1 MTASANVETSQTQG
15 APAGLLARLRRATWH
30 DRRIDWS
37 GYFLVAPFS
46 VFFLLLK
53 VAALAFGLY
62 LAFNK
67 WEIVGD
73 IQWVGISNFQEALGD
88 KFARQAF
95 LNTFRY
101 VLIIVPGVTMV
112 AFTFAVFV
120 HQRWPGHTFARTGF
134 FAPFVCA
141 PTVVGLIWVWMLD
154 TQFGLVNQYLGKIG
168 IPNIPWLTSPTWS
181 WVGVSVT
188 SIWWDTGFSFILFLA
203 GLQDVPAE
211 LQEAAQIDGANRF
224 QAIWHV
230 VLPHLRPV
238 TSMIVTLQTI
248 STLRIFS
255 QIVVMTAGGPAGS
268 STSAIHYLYRHGLQR
283 YRFGYSAAVAILLLI
298 ATLFVT
304 FLSRRLIRETD

>member
-1 MTASANVETSQTQG
+1 MAVAAKAVNTPVS
-15 APAGLLARLRRATWH
+15 LLTRFRRATWGG
-30 DRRIDWS
+30 RRINWS
-37 GYFLVAPFS
+37 GYFFVAPFS

-62 LAFNK
+62 LAFTE

-73 IQWVGISNFQEALGD
+73 MKWVGLANFQEALGD
-88 KFARQAF
+88 QLARKAF

-101 VLIIVPGVTMV
+101 VLVIVPGVTIC
-112 AFTFAVFV
+112 AFSFAVFV

-134 FAPFVCA
+134 FTPFVCA

-154 TQFGLVNQYLGKIG
+154 TQFGLINQYLGKLG
-168 IPNIPWLTSPTWS
+168 IPNIPWLTSPDWS
-181 WVGVSVT
+181 WVALSLT

-203 GLQDVPAE
+203 GLQDVPEE
-211 LQEAAQIDGANRF
+211 LQESAEIDGATRL
-224 QAIWHV
+224 QTIWHI

-238 TSMIVTLQTI
+238 TSMVVTLQTI

-255 QIVVMTAGGPAGS
+255 QVAVMTAGGPAGS
-268 STSAIHYLYRHGLQR
+268 STSAIYYLYSHGLTR

-298 ATLFVT
+298 VTLFVT
-304 FLSRRLIRETD
+304 FLNRRLVREAD